1 MAISPVSEGVVKIA
15 VCVKQQGRSH
25 MRSTPNEVI
34 GMWEARNRMARK
46 KWEEPMPTIEGKQA
60 RVWIDAYA
68 KKAGKLAGV
77 AKAVR
82 ALVKKIAKGSEE
94 YVNPWKI
101 PSFDSHGP
109 LCCFM
114 VGKEHVTFAFMR
126 GAALPD
132 PEKLLEGTGK
142 GVRHVKLRSV
152 ADVNRPGVKKLL
164 AAAATL
170 NRKDPP
176 SGMMVGMEKRKAQSK
191 KK

>member
-1 MAISPVSEGVVKIA
+1 
-15 VCVKQQGRSH
+15 
-25 MRSTPNEVI
+25 
-34 GMWEARNRMARK
+34 
-46 KWEEPMPTIEGKQA
+46 MPTIEGKQA
-60 RVWIDAYA
+60 KVWTDGYV

-77 AKAVR
+77 TKAVR
-82 ALVKKIAKGSEE
+82 ALMKKTIKGVEE

-101 PSFDSHGP
+101 PSFDSDGP

-152 ADVNRPGVKKLL
+152 AEVKRPGMKRLIRE
-164 AAAATL
+164 AAKL

-176 SGMMVGMEKRKAQSK
+176 SGMMVGMEKRKGRTK
-191 KK
+191 KT

>member
-1 MAISPVSEGVVKIA
+1 
-15 VCVKQQGRSH
+15 
-25 MRSTPNEVI
+25 
-34 GMWEARNRMARK
+34 
-46 KWEEPMPTIEGKQA
+46 MPTIEGKDA
-60 RVWIDAYA
+60 GIWINDYV
-68 KKAGKLAGV
+68 KKAGKFESV

-82 ALVKKIAKGSEE
+82 TLMKGTVKGVEE

-101 PSFDSHGP
+101 PSFDSNGP

-132 PEKLLEGTGK
+132 PHKLLEGTGK

-152 ADVNRPGVKKLL
+152 ADVKKPGVKQLIVK
-164 AAAATL
+164 AASL

-176 SGMMVGMEKRKAQSK
+176 SGMMVGMEKRKRKTES
-191 KK
+191 

>member
-1 MAISPVSEGVVKIA
+1 
-15 VCVKQQGRSH
+15 
-25 MRSTPNEVI
+25 
-34 GMWEARNRMARK
+34 
-46 KWEEPMPTIEGKQA
+46 MPTIEGKQA
-60 RVWIDAYA
+60 RVWIDNYV
-68 KKAGKLAGV
+68 KKAGKLEGV
-77 AKAVR
+77 TMAVR
-82 ALVKKIAKGSEE
+82 VLVKKTLTGGEK

-101 PSFDSHGP
+101 PSFDSNGP

-152 ADVNRPGVKKLL
+152 AEVKRPGVKKLIAE
-164 AAAATL
+164 AAKL

-176 SGMMVGMEKRKAQSK
+176 SGMMLGMEKKTTSERRAEHPTETGLVIFVDS
-191 KK
+191 